1 MLTART
7 GANNTPQVLRYTLCF
22 LIGLF
27 LAVLPARAAEHKP
40 LLPRPQEVRY
50 GSGHLALRG
59 LAIRFSSAP
68 AREDRFAANELS
80 SALSAA
86 AQSRVAVVENA
97 SPGRAI
103 VLTRTGNAPA
113 LPGSDERGG
122 PEAREAY
129 TLKVTPEGAEVR
141 AKSSAGLFYGAQTLR
156 QLVEGSGGQA
166 LLPEVEITDWPS
178 LAYRGFMM
186 DTNHGALLTEE
197 EIKRQLDFLA
207 RWKANQYYFYSEA
220 NIEVRGYP
228 LVNLGARYSQ
238 EQIKRFVDYARQR
251 HIDVVPCMEF
261 FGHMHDVFRVEEYS
275 DMSPL
280 RYGGEFNPRHP
291 RVKAFL
297 EDWVGQMAD
306 LFPSPWFHIGFD
318 EPWALELFGSPA
330 AGAPPGELFME
341 HLKNVAAVLPKHNK
355 RLMFW
360 ADMISGARI
369 FSRYPELISQLP
381 KGTIAVPWHYR
392 AEKDF
397 TPIVEPLAK
406 AGLPI
411 VVAPA
416 VWNWNEVSPSF
427 LTSFANISGL
437 LAAGRKY
444 GAIGLLNTGW
454 SDDAQVIYRMSLPG
468 MAYGAVAPWQSS
480 PVGQDQFFS
489 DYARQMYPPA
499 VAAEA
504 AAALTALAK
513 SQETF
518 STALG
523 GPTMLRFWDDP
534 FEPSRL
540 KRLQEQEKELRQARL
555 WAEEAE
561 AHLAKA
567 LELRGD
573 PASLSSLLL
582 GARMLDHL
590 GMKNLHAV
598 EIAGYFRMLGPGA
611 PREKVNLL
619 LRIQTASHN
628 HGLIQDLMD
637 STTELKELYRQTW
650 MAEYQT
656 YRLGTALGK
665 WDAEFQYWWAMQ
677 KEIQDVVGGLEPGE
691 PVPPL
696 ESFRPK
702 H

>member
-1 MLTART
+1 M
-7 GANNTPQVLRYTLCF
+7 
-22 LIGLF
+22 
-27 LAVLPARAAEHKP
+27 
-40 LLPRPQEVRY
+40 
-50 GSGHLALRG
+50 LRG
-59 LAIRFSSAP
+59 LTIRFSSSPSA
-68 AREDRFAANELS
+68 EQTFAANELS
-80 SALSAA
+80 SFLSAA
-86 AQSRVAVVENA
+86 AQSRVPVVEA
-97 SPGRAI
+97 GSGQAI
-103 VLTRTGNAPA
+103 VLTKTGNASA
-113 LPGSDERGG
+113 MPGSNDRGG
-122 PEAREAY
+122 RESREAY
-129 TLKVTPEGAEVR
+129 TLKVAPQGAEIR
-141 AKSSAGLFYGAQTLR
+141 AGSSAGLFYGVQTLR
-156 QLVEGSGGQA
+156 QLVEGSGDRA
-166 LLPEVEITDWPS
+166 FLPEVEITDWPS

-186 DTNHGALLTEE
+186 DTNHGALPTED

-238 EQIKRFVDYARQR
+238 EQIKRIIHYARQR

-261 FGHMHDVFRVEEYS
+261 FGHMHDLFRVEEYS
-275 DMSPL
+275 DMAPL
-280 RYGGEFNPRHP
+280 RYGGEFNPRNP
-291 RVKAFL
+291 RVKALL
-297 EDWVGQMAD
+297 EDWVGQMAA

-318 EPWALELFGSPA
+318 EPWALELFGGPA

-341 HLKNVAAVLPKHNK
+341 HLKNVAAVVLKHHK
-355 RLMFW
+355 RMMFW
-360 ADMISGARI
+360 ADMMSGARI

-392 AEKDF
+392 VENDF
-397 TPIVEPLAK
+397 TPIVEPLAN
-406 AGLPI
+406 AGLPF

-427 LTSFANISGL
+427 LTSFNNISGM

-454 SDDAQVIYRMSLPG
+454 SDDAQIIYRMSLPG

-480 PVGQDQFFS
+480 PVDQEQFLS

-504 AAALTALAK
+504 AAGLTALAK

-518 STALG
+518 SRALR
-523 GPTMLRFWDDP
+523 GPTMLTFWDDP
-534 FEPSRL
+534 FEPNRL
-540 KRLQEQEKELRQARL
+540 KRLQEREKELRQARL
-555 WAEEAE
+555 AAEDAV

-567 LELRGD
+567 LELKGD

-590 GMKNLHAV
+590 GMKNLYAV
-598 EIAGYFRMLGPGA
+598 EIAAYFRTLGTDA

-619 LRIQTASHN
+619 LRTQTASHN

-637 STTELKELYRQTW
+637 STTELKELYRQAW
-650 MAEYQT
+650 LSEYQT

-665 WDAEFQYWWAMQ
+665 WDAEFQYWWKMQ
-677 KEIQDVVGGLEPGE
+677 KKVQDIVGSLKPGE
-691 PVPPL
+691 PLPPL
-696 ESFRPK
+696 ESFRPGR
-702 H
+702 

>member
-1 MLTART
+1 VAREEKLM
-7 GANNTPQVLRYTLCF
+7 N
-22 LIGLF
+22 
-27 LAVLPARAAEHKP
+27 RAASVVLLVLASLLAAEGAEHHA

-50 GSGHLALRG
+50 GSGHRALRG
-59 LAIRFSSAP
+59 LTIRFSSP
-68 AREDRFAANELS
+68 PSVEDRFAANELS

-97 SPGRAI
+97 SPGRSI

-122 PEAREAY
+122 SEAREAY
-129 TLKVTPEGAEVR
+129 TIKVTQEGVEVR
-141 AKSSAGLFYGAQTLR
+141 AKSSAGLFYGIQTLR
-156 QLVEGSGGQA
+156 QLVEGAGEQA
-166 LLPEVEITDWPS
+166 VLPEVEITDWPS

-238 EQIKRFVDYARQR
+238 EQIKRIIDYARQR

-261 FGHMHDVFRVEEYS
+261 FGHMHDVFRVEEFS

-280 RYGGEFNPRHP
+280 RYGGEFNPRDP
-291 RVKAFL
+291 RVHKFL
-297 EDWVGQMAD
+297 EDWLGQMAA

-318 EPWALELFGSPA
+318 EPWALELFGGPA
-330 AGAPPGELFME
+330 AGVPPGELFME
-341 HLKNVAAVLPKHNK
+341 HLKNVAAILSKHNK
-355 RLMFW
+355 RMMFW
-360 ADMISGARI
+360 ADMMSGARI

-392 AEKDF
+392 VEKDF

-437 LAAGRKY
+437 LAVGRKY

-454 SDDAQVIYRMSLPG
+454 SDDAQIIYRMSLPG
-468 MAYGAVAPWQSS
+468 MAYGAVAAWQST
-480 PVGQDQFFS
+480 PVDQDQFFS
-489 DYARQMYPPA
+489 DYAIQLYSLA
-499 VAAEA
+499 VADEA
-504 AAALTALAK
+504 AAGLASLAK
-513 SQETF
+513 SQEAF

-534 FEPSRL
+534 FEPARL
-540 KRLQEQEKELRQARL
+540 KRLQDRESELRQARL
-555 WAEEAE
+555 WAGEAE
-561 AHLAKA
+561 AHFAKA
-567 LELRGD
+567 LDLKGD

-590 GMKNLHAV
+590 GMKNLYAV
-598 EIAGYFRMLGPGA
+598 EIARYFQMLGPGA

-637 STTELKELYRQTW
+637 STTELKELYRQAW
-650 MAEYQT
+650 LAEYQT
-656 YRLGTALGK
+656 YRLGTALEK
-665 WDAEFQYWWAMQ
+665 WDAEFQYWWKMQ
-677 KEIQDVVGGLEPGE
+677 KGIQDVIGGLESGE

-696 ESFRPK
+696 EAFRPK